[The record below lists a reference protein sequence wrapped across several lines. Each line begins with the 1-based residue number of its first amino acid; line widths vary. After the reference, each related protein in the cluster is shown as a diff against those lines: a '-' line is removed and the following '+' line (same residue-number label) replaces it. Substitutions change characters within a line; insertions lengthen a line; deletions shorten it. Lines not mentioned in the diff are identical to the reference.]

1 MDYIKE
7 LRKLRGLPESERKK
21 ILLTA
26 KRQEKMNENKFYE
39 CGHLRNTMLNGEI
52 IEMHYPVTEI
62 KLCY

>member
-1 MDYIKE
+1 
-7 LRKLRGLPESERKK
+7 
-21 ILLTA
+21 
-26 KRQEKMNENKFYE
+26 MNENKFYE